1 MKELQIIQPQFVE
14 RFSCL
19 GSACRDHCCN
29 GWGISID
36 KDTYRKYKNSQNQNI
51 RKIAI
56 KNIDVHRT
64 SEVNWASIR
73 LDKDGNCPYL
83 DEARLCE
90 VHKCLGGD
98 ALSKTCSSYPRSS
111 HQYKTEKFNTLTL
124 SCPEVT
130 RLVLFDPNAF
140 TMHEET
146 VKQQYGFNK
155 KEIDTEGRMI
165 NFYCNQL
172 VMISGDNIDENIYA
186 VNLFIQCYQDIDK
199 NAEDRV
205 QIISTLYNAIG
216 EKLTSGT
223 IAQEI
228 AAIPLNANSRW
239 HFLMMFQRRTIS
251 TLQIRGQ
258 KTLFNYM
265 AFLIHHLMN
274 NVDVNQLEERME
286 MLSSTWKERV
296 LPLLNQHPHILRNFF
311 QYNFYHNQ
319 FALNKIETID
329 KDFYAYT
336 IDFFIIKSVIS
347 AFVIYNN
354 TLSEDDIINIIYS
367 YSIFRIHNGSA
378 QELLLSNVDKVNE
391 SDNITLLNI
400 LN

>member
-14 RFSCL
+14 RFSCV

-64 SEVNWASIR
+64 SEADWARIR

-111 HQYKTEKFNTLTL
+111 HQYKTETFNTLTL

-155 KEIDTEGRMI
+155 KEIDTEGLMI

-199 NAEDRV
+199 EAEDKV

-216 EKLTSGT
+216 EKLTSGD

-228 AAIPLNANSRW
+228 AAIPLNANARW

-251 TLQIRGQ
+251 TLQTRGQ

-274 NVDVNQLEERME
+274 NVDVNQLEERMAL
-286 MLSSTWKERV
+286 LSSTWKERV

-319 FALNKIETID
+319 FALKKIETID

-378 QELLLSNVDKVNE
+378 QEFLLSNVDKV
-391 SDNITLLNI
+391 
-400 LN
+400 